1 MMNPLKNLSK
11 KTAKPLVV
19 NLQDEAAKEENK
31 GN

>member
-1 MMNPLKNLSK
+1 MNPLKNLNK
-11 KTAKPLVV
+11 KAAKPLVV